1 MDVLCGVPHACGYLC
16 PPLKVKKF
24 DPTIKAEMDDESAHA
39 LTTGSRIASR
49 SATRAARLNLTTM
62 GEHF

>member
-1 MDVLCGVPHACGYLC
+1 
-16 PPLKVKKF
+16 LKVKKF

-49 SATRAARLNLTTM
+49 SATRAARLNLTTT

>member
-1 MDVLCGVPHACGYLC
+1 LRFEV
-16 PPLKVKKF
+16 

-62 GEHF
+62 GRAPLKVDEEEDV